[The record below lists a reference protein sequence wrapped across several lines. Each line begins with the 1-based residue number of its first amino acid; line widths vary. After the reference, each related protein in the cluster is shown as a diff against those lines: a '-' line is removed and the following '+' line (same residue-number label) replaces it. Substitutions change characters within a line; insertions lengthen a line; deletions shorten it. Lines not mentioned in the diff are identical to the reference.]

1 MKFFGQD
8 SGLWLVTRD
17 DGAELGYIF
26 DGGASVACEKCTTY
40 QALDGWCSI
49 QPGKVVGK
57 APSFMGAAKVLR
69 RYRERTPSGSV
80 MR

>member
-26 DGGASVACEKCTTY
+26 DGGASGACEKCAAY
-40 QALDGWCSI
+40 QALDGWHNI
-49 QPGKVVGK
+49 EPGNVVGT
-57 APSFMGAAKVLR
+57 ARSFMGAAKALR
-69 RYRERTPSGSV
+69 QYRESASRGLAA
-80 MR
+80 R